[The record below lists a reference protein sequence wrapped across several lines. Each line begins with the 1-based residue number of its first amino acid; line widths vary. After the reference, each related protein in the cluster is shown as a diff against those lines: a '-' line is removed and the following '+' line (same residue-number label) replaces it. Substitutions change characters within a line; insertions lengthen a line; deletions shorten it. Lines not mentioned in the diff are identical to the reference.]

1 MEESLLVKSK
11 SGEKRTEG
19 LRWVL
24 VCEEVKRLGCLAAP
38 MVAVIQS
45 QNSLQ
50 AICLLPSSSC
60 HMDLH
65 GQTAYFYSRGVSNE
79 LGAGNPQKARL
90 AVYAVVSLAVTEAIA
105 VSTTL
110 FASRHVFGYIF
121 SDDEEVV
128 DYVTNMAP
136 LLCGHIPAGVAGPW
150 LRCERQF
157 DPALVQVYIPCPA
170 YLQVITSLVE

>member
-1 MEESLLVKSK
+1 MSVMMVGHLGELALSSTAIAISLS
-11 SGEKRTEG
+11 
-19 LRWVL
+19 
-24 VCEEVKRLGCLAAP
+24 
-38 MVAVIQS
+38 VA
-45 QNSLQ
+45 
-50 AICLLPSSSC
+50 
-60 HMDLH
+60 
-65 GQTAYFYSRGVSNE
+65 RGVSNE

-136 LLCGHIPAGVAGPW
+136 LLCG
-150 LRCERQF
+150 
-157 DPALVQVYIPCPA
+157 LVMR
-170 YLQVITSLVE
+170 LVV

>member
-1 MEESLLVKSK
+1 MASPCTLRLCTFQFLLLETFNAISIDVFCQYLWAVSTP
-11 SGEKRTEG
+11 SQHRMQYHMD
-19 LRWVL
+19 WVL
-24 VCEEVKRLGCLAAP
+24 LEDLIELAFYILVDVCILHIYDVVNPASL
-38 MVAVIQS
+38 VI
-45 QNSLQ
+45 L
-50 AICLLPSSSC
+50 IW
-60 HMDLH
+60 
-65 GQTAYFYSRGVSNE
+65 YSPRVSNE

-136 LLCGHIPAGVAGPW
+136 LLCG
-150 LRCERQF
+150 
-157 DPALVQVYIPCPA
+157 LVMR
-170 YLQVITSLVE
+170 LVV